1 MEIKFLKKYKDFKD
15 LKKDAHYSTFGPPRG
30 FSDEEITK
38 IEKDLNNGNS
48 LPQAYK
54 EFLAIGGKFNSIQLD
69 DYKENYLKAVEYY
82 KEKAAKRRIVISR
95 PIAIIHNLDGALFSF
110 IYLDEGD
117 NPQPWNLSTSKGYDT
132 DDGEIL
138 YKMPFKTF
146 KDLVEKLVYLSENG
160 LSV

>member
-1 MEIKFLKKYKDFKD
+1 MEIKFLKKYKEYTD
-15 LKKDAHYSTFGPPRG
+15 LKKGPKIARLGPPEG
-30 FSDEEITK
+30 FSNEEIEK
-38 IEKDLNNGNS
+38 IEKDLNDGNS

-54 EFLAIGGKFNSIQLD
+54 EFLFIGGKFNSIQLD

-82 KEKAAKRRIVISR
+82 KEKAAKRGVIISR
-95 PIAIIHNLDGALFSF
+95 PIAIIDNLDGALFSF

-117 NPQPWNLSTSKGYDT
+117 NPQPWSLSTSKGYDT
-132 DDGEIL
+132 DEGEIL